1 MKKNKGFTLIEVL
14 AVLVILS
21 LLITFSVVSVNKIK
35 KKQEVANRIN
45 VIRSIL
51 TAARAYEADYP
62 ETNEKGSE
70 SNFNVYVSTLLE
82 KGYVDFDQDK
92 YSDLI
97 NYKSAG
103 IPYKVFIK
111 TNMNNDKREFVFN
124 TYIKIL
130 NKNGTKVSIQPTD
143 CGLETE
149 QDSNAKGKKICVY
162 LSCNTSEPVKC
173 NGWAA
178 DGTAINPNNSAS
190 YTIAPELYK

>member
-62 ETNEKGSE
+62 NTEANTG
-70 SNFNVYVSTLLE
+70 VRVSTLLS

-92 YSDLI
+92 YDEYVNIMVKWDSYNILGS
-97 NYKSAG
+97 NKQ
-103 IPYKVFIK
+103 
-111 TNMNNDKREFVFN
+111 KREFY
-124 TYIKIL
+124 TSTAIYI
-130 NKNGTKVSIQPTD
+130 NKENNLKVTD
-143 CGLETE
+143 CGLETS
-149 QDSNAKGKKICVY
+149 QDTRDKGKLICEENTYDDDKKI
-162 LSCNTSEPVKC
+162 SAGWNE
-173 NGWAA
+173 NGKYIKAN
-178 DGTAINPNNSAS
+178 GTNDSS
-190 YTIAPELYK
+190 KDFK

>member
-62 ETNEKGSE
+62 NTNASTGVK
-70 SNFNVYVSTLLE
+70 VSTLLS

-92 YSDLI
+92 YDEYVNITIKWDSDNILGSD
-97 NYKSAG
+97 KQ
-103 IPYKVFIK
+103 
-111 TNMNNDKREFVFN
+111 KREFY
-124 TYIKIL
+124 TSTAIYI
-130 NKNGTKVSIQPTD
+130 NKGKNLKVSD
-143 CGLETE
+143 CGLETS
-149 QDSNAKGKKICVY
+149 QDTNDKGKLICEENTYDDSEKI
-162 LSCNTSEPVKC
+162 SAGWNE
-173 NGWAA
+173 NGKYVSVN
-178 DGTAINPNNSAS
+178 GTNDNS
-190 YTIAPELYK
+190 KDFK

>member
-62 ETNEKGSE
+62 DTHNDVAITD
-70 SNFNVYVSTLLE
+70 FNVKVSTLLS

-92 YSDLI
+92 YNEFTTATVMWNS
-97 NYKSAG
+97 Y
-103 IPYKVFIK
+103 
-111 TNMNNDKREFVFN
+111 NNKREFYVDLKLLKKDSN
-124 TYIKIL
+124 T
-130 NKNGTKVSIQPTD
+130 TSVSD
-143 CGLETE
+143 CGLETDQTTNE
-149 QDSNAKGKKICVY
+149 SGKKLCLKGSY
-162 LSCNTSEPVKC
+162 NSSSGKS
-173 NGWAA
+173 NGW
-178 DGTAINPNNSAS
+178 DINGKAINSNSFNTVAN
-190 YTIAPELYK
+190 ING